1 MVAVPGDTGVTP
13 PVLLTVAIP
22 VLLLLHV
29 PPVVVVASAEVLL
42 PHTVVIPV
50 TRATGSGDG
59 LTVTV
64 TFCVVEQPLTDKTN
78 T

>member
-1 MVAVPGDTGVTP
+1 M
-13 PVLLTVAIP
+13 LTVATP
-22 VLLLLHV
+22 VLLLLHI

-50 TRATGSGDG
+50 MAATGVGDG

-64 TFCVVEQPLTDKTN
+64 TFCVLEHPLTDKTN